1 MEEQDRVAVMQQFG
15 RTYRAFMSAFEAH
28 VGQPLPRWR
37 ILLALHEQ
45 AGESSQKR
53 LVERLRVDPGA
64 LTRQLKTLE
73 GLGWIARSMDPRDNR
88 VTNVRLTEAGQS
100 ATEASLPRRN
110 AFLHDTM
117 AALPDDAL
125 SALSGALKMLEVRI
139 GEVAATATL
148 RARGYGVRHGGGR
161 PGAPSGRPKFSGIRT
176 CLLSGKAATNGAPP
190 YGKRAVSTR
199 SEERFDHF
207 VTRYDGSTTST

>member
-28 VGQPLPRWR
+28 VGHPLPRWR

-73 GLGWIARSMDPRDNR
+73 GMGWIARSMDERDNR
-88 VTNVRLTEAGQS
+88 ITNVRLTEAGR
-100 ATEASLPRRN
+100 AAIEASMPRRN
-110 AFLHDTM
+110 YFLHETM
-117 AALPDDAL
+117 ASLPDDAL
-125 SALSGALKMLEVRI
+125 AALSGALTMLEARI
-139 GEVAATATL
+139 GEVAAGLPAEAT
-148 RARGYGVRHGGGR
+148 
-161 PGAPSGRPKFSGIRT
+161 
-176 CLLSGKAATNGAPP
+176 
-190 YGKRAVSTR
+190 
-199 SEERFDHF
+199 E
-207 VTRYDGSTTST
+207 

>member
-1 MEEQDRVAVMQQFG
+1 
-15 RTYRAFMSAFEAH
+15 MSAFEAH
-28 VGQPLPRWR
+28 VGHPLPRWR

-73 GLGWIARSMDPRDNR
+73 GLGWIARSMDTRDNR

-117 AALPDDAL
+117 AALPDEALGAL
-125 SALSGALKMLEVRI
+125 SDALKMLEVRI
-139 GEVAATATL
+139 GEVAATA
-148 RARGYGVRHGGGR
+148 
-161 PGAPSGRPKFSGIRT
+161 GAT
-176 CLLSGKAATNGAPP
+176 EAAAGDVSQQAAEVVNGEAPHQP
-190 YGKRAVSTR
+190 
-199 SEERFDHF
+199 
-207 VTRYDGSTTST
+207 

>member
-28 VGQPLPRWR
+28 VGHPLPRWR

-64 LTRQLKTLE
+64 LTRQLKALE
-73 GLGWIARSMDPRDNR
+73 GLGWIARSMDTRDNR
-88 VTNVRLTEAGQS
+88 VTNVRLTEAGLS

-125 SALSGALKMLEVRI
+125 SALSGALKMLEARI
-139 GEVAATATL
+139 GEVAATA
-148 RARGYGVRHGGGR
+148 GVTDPAG
-161 PGAPSGRPKFSGIRT
+161 SSQV
-176 CLLSGKAATNGAPP
+176 SEAAVNN
-190 YGKRAVSTR
+190 
-199 SEERFDHF
+199 E
-207 VTRYDGSTTST
+207 GSPR

>member
-15 RTYRAFMSAFEAH
+15 RTYRAFMSAFEAQ
-28 VGQPLPRWR
+28 VGHPLPRWR

-73 GLGWIARSMDPRDNR
+73 GLGWIARSMDTRDNR

-100 ATEASLPRRN
+100 ATEASLPRRK
-110 AFLHDTM
+110 AFLNDTM

-125 SALSGALKMLEVRI
+125 AALSGALKMLEARI
-139 GEVAATATL
+139 SEVTATAHAAGADADAL
-148 RARGYGVRHGGGR
+148 PQVPDAAASESAR
-161 PGAPSGRPKFSGIRT
+161 
-176 CLLSGKAATNGAPP
+176 
-190 YGKRAVSTR
+190 
-199 SEERFDHF
+199 
-207 VTRYDGSTTST
+207 